1 MSDWQRTIIHRA
13 ATIKDA
19 ITNLDSGHAKIV
31 LILNDDETLLGTIT
45 DGDIRRAILNDVSF
59 DAPALSIANR
69 QPRVM
74 PIDTS
79 AIELLQ
85 VMQTYFLHFIPLNDD
100 HERIVGLAGF
110 DTPTHADIKA
120 PNRAVI
126 MAGGKGTRLH
136 PLTLDTPKPMLEL
149 AGRPILEIIIES
161 LATHGITD
169 ITISLNY
176 QFEKIRNHFGDG
188 QQLGVHIK
196 YINEDKPSGTGG
208 ALRLLHEKPRDP
220 VLVMNGDILTRVDY
234 RSLIDFHRE
243 SKCAA
248 VVAARSYDIEVP
260 FGVIDVKDGLMQKI
274 IEKPTQSFLV
284 NAGIYVLSPDVFEH
298 LPDAAFFD
306 MTDLL
311 QHITSQDM
319 KISVFPIR
327 EYWLDI
333 GRHDQLE
340 KARADVIS
348 NF

>member
-1 MSDWQRTIIHRA
+1 MSDWQKTTIHQA
-13 ATIKDA
+13 ATIKEA
-19 ITNLDSGHAKIV
+19 ITNLDSGPTKIV
-31 LILNDDETLLGTIT
+31 LIIDDKQALLGTIT

-74 PIDTS
+74 PVDTP
-79 AIELLQ
+79 AVELLQ
-85 VMQTYFLHFIPLNDD
+85 IMQTYFLHFIPLSDD
-100 HERIVGLAGF
+100 HGQIVGLAGF
-110 DTPTHADIKA
+110 DAPTPKEINV
-120 PNRAVI
+120 PNQAVI
-126 MAGGKGTRLH
+126 MAGGKGTRLR

-176 QFEKIRNHFGDG
+176 QFEKIRTHFGDG
-188 QQLGVHIK
+188 QQLGVRIE
-196 YINEDKPSGTGG
+196 YLNEDKPTGTGG
-208 ALRLLHEKPRDP
+208 ALRLLREKPRDP

-248 VVAARSYDIEVP
+248 VVAARSYEIEVP
-260 FGVIDVKDGLMQKI
+260 FGVINVQDGLMQKI

-284 NAGIYVLSPDVFEH
+284 NAGIYVLSPDVFEY

-311 QHITSQDM
+311 QHIASQDM